1 MVGPKNIFI
10 RIKGSIAA
18 EIMAQPYFDLKRKCD
33 ELEGRTAD
41 LEAENQTLKE
51 KVSDLAFEVMLLKE
65 VCDYVEDEKKDEKM
79 EQLESE
85 LADTKE
91 ELENMKTL
99 FAAAVTRMGF
109 EDLAENLEGVFFEDE
124 DTKMGEDVGEDLG
137 EEVGEEPPKKKKA
150 VKKAGTRAYNSK
162 RIAVT
167 DPYLKFALN
176 HIWQRKDLYKRN
188 PENGHMFQGMV
199 RRMGKYA
206 NVRFAEYYGRLNK
219 AGDIGNLQ
227 TIILSTEGKV
237 YQLNDNGKLA
247 C

>member
-109 EDLAENLEGVFFEDE
+109 EDLAENLEGVFFEDA
-124 DTKMGEDVGEDLG
+124 DTKIGEDLG
-137 EEVGEEPPKKKKA
+137 EDVGEEPPKKKKA

-162 RIAVT
+162 RIRVT
-167 DPYLKFALN
+167 DQYLMRVLN
-176 HIWQRKDLYKRN
+176 HIWDGKPLYIRN
-188 PENGHMFQGMV
+188 PEVGHMFEGM
-199 RRMGKYA
+199 R
-206 NVRFAEYYGRLNK
+206 
-219 AGDIGNLQ
+219 
-227 TIILSTEGKV
+227 
-237 YQLNDNGKLA
+237 
-247 C
+247 